1 MAATRWRTPVAH
13 PVTAQQLSGATESAA
28 RYQPPKKMYS
38 HIVQRKRIRLSSD
51 EVGVRIKVG
60 NSNLCMAR
68 NVAQANAKKCN
79 IYECPKH
86 TANVGVISVTFSV
99 VLLNIALKT
108 T

>member
-1 MAATRWRTPVAH
+1 MAATRWRHLVAD
-13 PVTAQQLSGATESAA
+13 PATAQPLSGATESAA

-38 HIVQRKRIRLSSD
+38 HIFQRKRI
-51 EVGVRIKVG
+51 GVRIQVG

-68 NVAQANAKKCN
+68 NVPPANAKKCY

-86 TANVGVISVTFSV
+86 TANVGVISVKFSV

-108 T
+108 A

>member
-1 MAATRWRTPVAH
+1 MPDTSCPPGNLVAATET
-13 PVTAQQLSGATESAA
+13 AA

-38 HIVQRKRIRLSSD
+38 HIVQRKRIALSSD
-51 EVGVRIKVG
+51 ETGVRIKVG

-68 NVAQANAKKCN
+68 NVPPANAKKCY

-86 TANVGVISVTFSV
+86 TANVGVISVKFSV

-108 T
+108 A